1 MPQLWVFRMT
11 PVPRC
16 GRFYSKS
23 GTYLGNFRYCC
34 DMCETDNRRTRAVIY
49 LRADRRGLPDIDVQ
63 RAHTVRYINARPTW
77 ELVDE
82 YVDEAMAKPERGKAR
97 DHFDAMWEAWVADE
111 FDVVVVESSDR
122 LAWNNRADHVE
133 SGEQLAHRRWEALH
147 ETGEAA
153 WDDLGDAEKAGWRP
167 EIAVVIPSVEPDVD
181 SPDKGGCRTS
191 VDGDGWV
198 YMRRPTRTEGLWPTA
213 VERWEMRMDQ
223 WGFPQET
230 QWLALQY
237 ATYEEG
243 ARIPVGVKMSAGP
256 LDLPKLRH
264 ASWRKVHAVLGHA
277 SPLLHGGTLDPSL
290 QSPRRGRK
298 ALSDDELKEFAAEYR
313 AAVKA
318 GIGIYRHLERTHVNL
333 DTRGIESRIRL
344 CRSRGFLGKTE
355 QGRKGEIEEEER
367 TG

>member
-1 MPQLWVFRMT
+1 
-11 PVPRC
+11 
-16 GRFYSKS
+16 
-23 GTYLGNFRYCC
+23 
-34 DMCETDNRRTRAVIY
+34 MCETDNRRTRAVIY
-49 LRADRRGLPDIDVQ
+49 LRTGRRGLPDIEVQ
-63 RAHTVRYINARPTW
+63 RAHTTRYINARPTW
-77 ELVDE
+77 ELVNE
-82 YVDEAMAKPERGKAR
+82 YVDEAKDKHKKRQKAR

-167 EIAVVIPSVEPDVD
+167 EIAEVISSVEADVD
-181 SPDKGGCRTS
+181 SPDEGGCRTS

-256 LDLPKLRH
+256 LDLLKLRH

-313 AAVKA
+313 AAVKT
-318 GIGIYRHLERTHVNL
+318 GTGIYRQLEDRYEKL

>member
-1 MPQLWVFRMT
+1 MG
-11 PVPRC
+11 VPDDAVAPPLKVTFDRRNLSC
-16 GRFYSKS
+16 
-23 GTYLGNFRYCC
+23 NFRYGC

-49 LRADRRGLPDIDVQ
+49 LRAGRRGLPDIEVQ
-63 RAHTVRYINARPTW
+63 RARTTRYIKARPTW

-82 YVDEAMAKPERGKAR
+82 YVDKAKDKPEKQKAR
-97 DHFDAMWEAWVADE
+97 DRFDAMWEAWVADE

-167 EIAVVIPSVEPDVD
+167 EIAEVIPSVEAVVD
-181 SPDKGGCRTS
+181 SPDEGDCRTS

-198 YMRRPTRTEGLWPTA
+198 YMRRPTGTEGLWPTA

-298 ALSDDELKEFAAEYR
+298 ALSDDELKEVR
-313 AAVKA
+313 CGVSSSRKD
-318 GIGIYRHLERTHVNL
+318 GNRHLPTA
-333 DTRGIESRIRL
+333 RGQVRES
-344 CRSRGFLGKTE
+344 
-355 QGRKGEIEEEER
+355 
-367 TG
+367 